1 MTSGSM
7 WDRTGAR
14 YLPTPFKAL
23 DPEDRFHG
31 TDRSVTVSEFWRWGF
46 SDLRDNALRGI
57 LAEYLV
63 AKALGISLGVR
74 QSWDPYDLTME
85 DGTSIEVKSSGYLQ
99 SWAQVNHSKIVFGGL
114 KARNW
119 SSDSGYTADMEY
131 RADVFIFGVQ
141 TVAEHEDYDRLDV
154 DQWQWWVAPR
164 QAIADRGSRT
174 LSLSTVRRL
183 GVGPVSFDRLS
194 GTVDRVMGT

>member
-1 MTSGSM
+1 
-7 WDRTGAR
+7 
-14 YLPTPFKAL
+14 
-23 DPEDRFHG
+23 
-31 TDRSVTVSEFWRWGF
+31 
-46 SDLRDNALRGI
+46 
-57 LAEYLV
+57 
-63 AKALGISLGVR
+63 VR

-164 QAIADRGSRT
+164 KRIADRGSRT
-174 LSLSTVRRL
+174 LTLGTVRKL
-183 GVGPVSFDRLS
+183 AVGPVSFDDLA
-194 GTVDRVMGT
+194 GTVGEIKSA